1 MTTSSLLLTVTLALG
16 SLPALADE
24 GHQHHAIGEKLGTVV
39 FPTSCNPAVQKP
51 FERGVALLHSFE
63 YDEAE
68 KQFVRVAESD
78 PGCAMA
84 YWGRAMSLYH
94 QLWGAPSNAS
104 LKQGWELIQKA
115 QKLQAKTPRERG
127 YIEALAAFYRNPEAR
142 DHHEREAAYTR
153 AMEKLHQQYSDD
165 SEAAVFYALALLAS
179 APDDDPAHKSEKQA
193 IAILEPLFAQ
203 QPDHPGI
210 AHYLIHASDKP
221 QLASLGLAAARR
233 YAEIASAS
241 PHAVH
246 MPSHIFAR
254 LGLWQE
260 SIHSNL
266 AAIEIADQMAAMHAK
281 TLHHK
286 MHSLDFLEYAYLQ
299 IGDDRRAK
307 AVVDQIA
314 AQPAGQVEAGY
325 RAAFDT
331 LRAYFPAMYALETQQ
346 WTAALALEPPV
357 GAAPDSQAITY
368 WARAI
373 AAGHLRDRVAARA
386 AVKQFES
393 MMRAARKSDS
403 SLEYLQNGHD
413 EAKAWLWFAENKN
426 DKALKLLRSVADRQ
440 DAVGKDETELPAREM
455 LADMLLEMNRS
466 QEALVE
472 FEKSLAVDPNRFN
485 GLYGAAR
492 AAERANQP
500 QKAATYLAQL
510 QKNCEGVNS
519 ARLETLTKRERP
531 GS

>member
-1 MTTSSLLLTVTLALG
+1 MKTSSLLLTLTLALACRT
-16 SLPALADE
+16 ALADE
-24 GHQHHAIGEKLGTVV
+24 GHQHHAVGEKLGTVV
-39 FPTSCNPAVQKP
+39 FPISCNPAVQKP

-63 YDEAE
+63 YDEAD
-68 KQFVRVAESD
+68 KQFTRLAESE
-78 PGCAMA
+78 PACAMM

-94 QLWGAPSNAS
+94 QLWGTPSKTT

-115 QKLQAKTPRERG
+115 QKLQARTPRERD
-127 YIEALAAFYRNPEAR
+127 YIEALAAFYRNPETR
-142 DHHEREAAYTR
+142 DHDERETAYAH
-153 AMEKLHQQYSDD
+153 AMEKLHQQYPED

-179 APDDDPAHKSEKQA
+179 APDNDPAHKSEKQA
-193 IAILEPLFAQ
+193 IAILNPLFAQ

-233 YAEIASAS
+233 YSEIASAS

-266 AAIEIADQMAAMHAK
+266 TAIEIADRMAAMHGK

-299 IGDDRRAK
+299 IGDDQKAK

-314 AQPAGQVEAGY
+314 AEPAGPVEASY
-325 RAAFDT
+325 REAFDT

-346 WTAALALEPPV
+346 WKAAVALEPPA
-357 GAAPDSQAITY
+357 GAPPDSQAITY
-368 WARAI
+368 WARAV
-373 AAGHLRDRVAARA
+373 AAGHLRDRAVARQ
-386 AVKQFES
+386 AVKQFEAS
-393 MMRAARKSDS
+393 MRAARKSDS
-403 SLEYLQNGHD
+403 SVDYLQNGHD
-413 EAKAWLWFAENKN
+413 EAKAWLWFAEGKN
-426 DKALKLLRSVADRQ
+426 QKALKLLRSVADRQ

-455 LADMLLEMNRS
+455 LADMLLEMNRA

-500 QKAATYLAQL
+500 EKAATYMAQL

-519 ARLETLTKRERP
+519 ARLQMVTKRERP